1 MTMKSRDGFEEVN
14 RELREG
20 TWVEDPVS
28 RRAMLQ
34 ALGLTAAGLAAGLP
48 LSRPDSAHA
57 QTPKRGGTV
66 KIGSFQ
72 NIDTLDAHNTTFI
85 TACGIHNNIYNGL
98 LKITSTDGKSVDFK
112 PELARE
118 WEIQGDRVHIFRL
131 HKGVTFHNG
140 DPCTSAD
147 IKWNLERVKDKQ
159 QAPIHAWKLEL
170 LEAIET
176 PDPQTIKLSFS
187 KPYPFLRV
195 AFTGSTGRA
204 ATILSPRAVKEKGKA
219 YGRSPV
225 GTGPFK
231 FVEWKEGDFILL
243 ERYAD
248 YWDKDAA
255 GGKLPYLDKLQ
266 IKFIIEPSTLVA
278 ALKTGE
284 VDGINNVSPQFVA
297 DLRKDPKLNVFT
309 AVGGNWRCLHM
320 NLAKEPFS
328 DKNLRK
334 AVAFAIDR
342 KEILERVEFG
352 EGIIAHGP
360 VSPPMGG
367 FYDAAYETGKN
378 GQYFDLEQ
386 AKQLM
391 KQSKSGR
398 GPPGPAR
405 QDRDQ
410 GEHRAGRRADVP
422 APVAAGA
429 AVGPGADPVGRR
441 PRPRRD
447 AVPRAALRGGVE
459 RGQVGE
465 PGVRQ
470 DGRGGALR
478 ERLQEAQEILRGG
491 GEDHH
496 RGRAGGHHA
505 PPQRAKGLPQVRE
518 GIPDDPGWA
527 HRHAPRLAGQGV
539 ADGPLTLALSAGDTL
554 SPLGRG

>member
-1 MTMKSRDGFEEVN
+1 MKSRDGFEEVN

-20 TWVEDPVS
+20 AWVHDPVT

-34 ALGLTAAGLAAGLP
+34 ALGVAAAGVSGLAGLAQ
-48 LSRPDSAHA
+48 A
-57 QTPKRGGTV
+57 QTPKRGGTI

-85 TACGIHNNIYNGL
+85 TACAIHNNIYNGL
-98 LKITSTDGKSVDFK
+98 LKIVSTDGKSVDFK

-118 WEIQGDRVHIFRL
+118 WEVQGDRVHVFRL

-147 IKWNLERVKDKQ
+147 IKWNLERVKDKA
-159 QAPIHAWKLEL
+159 QAPIHAWKLAL

-176 PDPQTIKLSFS
+176 PDPHTIKLSFA

-231 FVEWKEGDFILL
+231 FVEWKEGDIISL
-243 ERYAD
+243 ERFAD

-255 GGKLPYLDKLQ
+255 GGKLPYLDKVQ
-266 IKFIIEPSTLVA
+266 FKFIVEPSTLVA
-278 ALKTGE
+278 ALRTAE
-284 VDGINNVSPQFVA
+284 VDGINNVAPQFVA

-334 AVAFAIDR
+334 AVAFALDR
-342 KEILERVEFG
+342 QEILTRVQFG

-360 VSPPMGG
+360 ISPPMGG
-367 FYDAAYETGKN
+367 FYDAAFETGKN

-386 AKQLM
+386 AKQLV
-391 KQSKSGR
+391 KQSKYANGAEVLLLSNNSGID
-398 GPPGPAR
+398 PR
-405 QDRDQ
+405 QAEVVQAQLAKIGIKVNIELADSPTFRRRWLQEKQWDLVQ
-410 GEHRAGRRADVP
+410 IQWDADLDPDETLYPELHSGEAWNAGRWVNADFDKMVEGARSEP
-422 APVAAGA
+422 DFKKRKKFYEEAVRLIIEDAPVAILLHMNELKVFQKYVKGFQMIPAGLT
-429 AVGPGADPVGRR
+429 DM
-441 PRPRRD
+441 
-447 AVPRAALRGGVE
+447 
-459 RGQVGE
+459 
-465 PGVRQ
+465 
-470 DGRGGALR
+470 
-478 ERLQEAQEILRGG
+478 
-491 GEDHH
+491 H
-496 RGRAGGHHA
+496 RVWLD
-505 PPQRAKGLPQVRE
+505 K
-518 GIPDDPGWA
+518 
-527 HRHAPRLAGQGV
+527 
-539 ADGPLTLALSAGDTL
+539 
-554 SPLGRG
+554 